1 MFSQRTRILLTVLLV
16 ASLTFV
22 ILDLRGGRG
31 PFASL
36 QSLASSTIGGL
47 ERAGATMVSPI
58 TSINQWWGTWGDQRE
73 QLRQLQEEN
82 LALRSLVVRSAE
94 DRARANALDALLGV
108 AGAGQYRILPA
119 EVIAVGPKQ
128 EFGWTVTIDAGSRDG
143 IEKDMS
149 VINGD
154 GLVGRVQAVNRSSS
168 TVVLLT
174 DATVSVGARIAGS
187 EEVGI
192 LSGTGRQDSLEFQVL
207 DPLAELRI
215 GDALVSF
222 GSRGGRPY
230 APGIPIGEVVG
241 VSGTAGQ
248 LARVATVK
256 PFVDVSTLTIV
267 GVVVRPPRQDPR
279 DSVLP
284 ARGGASARPLIPI
297 LPSAAPTNTAE
308 IDASLA
314 PSPAA
319 SPGPTAALTP
329 TPEPTDGLA
338 EPTGEPTSGTGVTP
352 TPTPPQEAPASFVPN
367 SGTAP
372 ASAPASAPGTG
383 IPCPVATSGGVSAD
397 PRGPLACG

>member
-47 ERAGATMVSPI
+47 ERAGATVVSPI
-58 TSINQWWGTWGDQRE
+58 TTINQWWGTWGDQRE
-73 QLRQLQEEN
+73 RIRALEEEN

-94 DRARANALDALLGV
+94 DRARATALDALLGV
-108 AGAGQYRILPA
+108 AGAGQYRIVPA

-154 GLVGRVQAVNRSSS
+154 GLVGRVQAVNRNAA

-207 DPLAELRI
+207 DPLAELRV
-215 GDALVSF
+215 GDALVTF

-248 LARVATVK
+248 LARVATVQ

-284 ARGGASARPLIPI
+284 ARAGSSAQPLIPI
-297 LPSAAPTNTAE
+297 LPSAAPSNTAE
-308 IDASLA
+308 LEAGPAS
-314 PSPAA
+314 
-319 SPGPTAALTP
+319 SPGAVSPSTPEPTPVP

-338 EPTGEPTSGTGVTP
+338 EPTGEPTSI
-352 TPTPPQEAPASFVPN
+352 PPQEAPASFVPN
-367 SGTAP
+367 AGTTSPQESCPPPTASP
-372 ASAPASAPGTG
+372 WASAA
-383 IPCPVATSGGVSAD
+383 
-397 PRGPLACG
+397 PRGTQACG

>member
-36 QSLASSTIGGL
+36 QTLVSSTVGGL
-47 ERAGATMVSPI
+47 ERAGATLVSPV
-58 TSINQWWGTWGDQRE
+58 TSINQWWGTWGDQRDR
-73 QLRQLQEEN
+73 LRQLEEEN

-94 DRARANALDALLGV
+94 DRARANALDAMLGV
-108 AGAGQYRILPA
+108 AGAGQYRVVPA

-128 EFGWTVTIDAGSRDG
+128 EFAWTVTIDAGSRDG
-143 IEKDMS
+143 IERDMS

-154 GLVGRVQAVNRSSS
+154 GLVGRVQSVNRNSS
-168 TVVLLT
+168 TVVLIT

-207 DPLAELRI
+207 DPLAELRT
-215 GDALVSF
+215 GDALVTF

-248 LARVATVK
+248 LARVATVQ

-267 GVVVRPPRQDPR
+267 GVVVRPPREDPR

-284 ARGGASARPLIPI
+284 ARGGALAQPLIPI
-297 LPSAAPTNTAE
+297 LPSGTPTNTAE
-308 IDASLA
+308 LDASPA
-314 PSPAA
+314 PSPSPSQA
-319 SPGPTAALTP
+319 SEPAGSPTP
-329 TPEPTDGLA
+329 TPTDGLA
-338 EPTGEPTSGTGVTP
+338 EPTGEPTTI
-352 TPTPPQEAPASFVPN
+352 PPQEAPASFVPN
-367 SGTAP
+367 AGAARGAAGS
-372 ASAPASAPGTG
+372 
-383 IPCPVATSGGVSAD
+383 PCPGSTQ
-397 PRGPLACG
+397 ACG

>member
-47 ERAGATMVSPI
+47 ERAGATVVSPI
-58 TSINQWWGTWGDQRE
+58 TTINQWWGTWGDQRE
-73 QLRQLQEEN
+73 RIRALEEEN

-94 DRARANALDALLGV
+94 DRARATALDALLGV
-108 AGAGQYRILPA
+108 AGAGQYRIVPA

-143 IEKDMS
+143 IEKDMA

-154 GLVGRVQAVNRSSS
+154 GLVGRVQAVNRNAA

-207 DPLAELRI
+207 DPLADLRV
-215 GDALVSF
+215 GDALVTF

-248 LARVATVK
+248 LARVATVQ

-284 ARGGASARPLIPI
+284 ARAGASAQPLIPI

-308 IDASLA
+308 LEAGPAS
-314 PSPAA
+314 
-319 SPGPTAALTP
+319 SPGAVSPSTPEPTPVP

-338 EPTGEPTSGTGVTP
+338 EPTGEPTSI
-352 TPTPPQEAPASFVPN
+352 PPQEAPASFVPN
-367 SGTAP
+367 AGTASPQESCRPPSASPWASP
-372 ASAPASAPGTG
+372 A
-383 IPCPVATSGGVSAD
+383 
-397 PRGPLACG
+397 PRGTQACG

>member
-36 QSLASSTIGGL
+36 QSLASSTVGAL
-47 ERAGATMVSPI
+47 ERAGATLVSPV
-58 TSINQWWGTWGDQRE
+58 TSINQWWGTWGDQRD
-73 QLRQLQEEN
+73 QIRQLQQEN

-94 DRARANALDALLGV
+94 DRARADALDALLGV
-108 AGAGQYRILPA
+108 AGAGQYRIVPA

-128 EFGWTVTIDAGSRDG
+128 EFAWTVTIDVGSRDG
-143 IEKDMS
+143 IERDMS

-154 GLVGRVQAVNRSSS
+154 GLVGRVQAVNRNTS
-168 TVVLLT
+168 TIVLIT
-174 DATVSVGARIAGS
+174 DATVSVGARIAGT

-248 LARVATVK
+248 LARVATVR

-284 ARGGASARPLIPI
+284 AREGASARPLIPI
-297 LPSAAPTNTAE
+297 LPSASPSNTAE
-308 IDASLA
+308 LEPSLV
-314 PSPAA
+314 PTPTA
-319 SPGPTAALTP
+319 SPSALLTP

-338 EPTGEPTSGTGVTP
+338 EPTGEPTS
-352 TPTPPQEAPASFVPN
+352 TPPQEAPASFLSN
-367 SGTAP
+367 SGPAAEANPTAAACP
-372 ASAPASAPGTG
+372 TALASPWASGQSTG
-383 IPCPVATSGGVSAD
+383 NG
-397 PRGPLACG
+397 ACG